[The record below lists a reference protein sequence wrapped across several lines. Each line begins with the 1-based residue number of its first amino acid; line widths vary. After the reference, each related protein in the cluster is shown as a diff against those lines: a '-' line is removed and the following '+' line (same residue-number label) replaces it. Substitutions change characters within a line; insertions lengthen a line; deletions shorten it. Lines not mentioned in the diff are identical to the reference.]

1 MFGMVLSLM
10 MMSVGW
16 AEINLNEAGVED
28 FTALAHIDQ
37 SMAESIVEYRSKHN
51 GIPNVE
57 SLRVLNLS
65 EAALQSLRSES
76 IFTLQISTK
85 RNKSY
90 TSVEAVMAEFDVE
103 PDIRAVQTMA
113 MRYSKTNPELMEKWL
128 SSSQRA
134 YALPK
139 VNLQYDKQLDEG
151 TRYDYVDLNN
161 DGNIIKEETQ
171 YDYIQIGNDDRVV
184 VRLEWRLDKLVMSSE
199 QIRVINETGK
209 ANKMREKVLDE
220 VTRLYFDRRR
230 LQVDNLLNPP
240 SSLPDQIEMELR
252 LQEMTANLDALTGGE
267 FSASL

>member
-1 MFGMVLSLM
+1 MFGMILSLLV
-10 MMSVGW
+10 STGW
-16 AEINLNEAGVED
+16 AEIDLNTATVEEFAAISTIELSD
-28 FTALAHIDQ
+28 
-37 SMAESIVEYRSKHN
+37 AESIVSYRNQHS

-65 EAALQSLRSES
+65 ESALQSLRSES
-76 IFTLQISTK
+76 IVTLQISTK
-85 RNKSY
+85 RNKTY
-90 TSVEAVMAEFDVE
+90 TSVDEVMAEFSSE
-103 PDIRAVQTMA
+103 PDIRSVQAMS

-128 SSSQRA
+128 SASQRA

-139 VNLQYDKQLDEG
+139 VNLQYEKQLDEG
-151 TRYDYVDLNN
+151 TRYDYVAGA
-161 DGNIIKEETQ
+161 DGNAEPQT
-171 YDYIQIGNDDRVV
+171 DYVQIGNDDKVV
-184 VRLEWRLDKLVMSSE
+184 VKLEWRLDKLVMSSE

-240 SSLPDQIEMELR
+240 SSLQDQIEMELR

-267 FSASL
+267 FSASF

>member
-1 MFGMVLSLM
+1 MFGMICSLLV
-10 MMSVGW
+10 STGW
-16 AEINLNEAGVED
+16 AEIDLNTATVEE
-28 FTALAHIDQ
+28 FAALSTIDT
-37 SMAESIVEYRSKHN
+37 SVAESIVSYRNQHA

-65 EAALQSLRSES
+65 NSALDSLRAES
-76 IFTLQISTK
+76 VVTLQISTK
-85 RNKSY
+85 RNKTY
-90 TSVEAVMAEFDVE
+90 TSVDEVMTEFSGE
-103 PDIRAVQTMA
+103 PDIRSVQAMS

-128 SSSQRA
+128 SASQRA

-139 VNLQYDKQLDEG
+139 VNLQYEKQLDEG
-151 TRYDYVDLNN
+151 TRYDYVAGA
-161 DGNIIKEETQ
+161 DGTAEPQT
-171 YDYIQIGNDDRVV
+171 DYVQIGNDDKVV
-184 VRLEWRLDKLVMSSE
+184 VKLEWRLDKLVMSSE

-240 SSLPDQIEMELR
+240 SSLQDQIEMELR

-267 FSASL
+267 FSASF

>member
-1 MFGMVLSLM
+1 
-10 MMSVGW
+10 
-16 AEINLNEAGVED
+16 
-28 FTALAHIDQ
+28 
-37 SMAESIVEYRSKHN
+37 
-51 GIPNVE
+51 
-57 SLRVLNLS
+57 
-65 EAALQSLRSES
+65 
-76 IFTLQISTK
+76 
-85 RNKSY
+85 
-90 TSVEAVMAEFDVE
+90 MAEFDVE
-103 PDIRAVQTMA
+103 PDIRAVQAMA

-151 TRYDYVDLNN
+151 TRYDYVAGATGEL
-161 DGNIIKEETQ
+161 ESQ
-171 YDYIQIGNDDRVV
+171 VDYVQLGNDDRVV
-184 VRLEWRLDKLVMSSE
+184 VKLEWRLDKLVMSSE

-267 FSASL
+267 FSASF

>member
-10 MMSVGW
+10 MSTGW
-16 AEINLNEAGVED
+16 AEIDLNDAGVAD
-28 FTALAHIDQ
+28 FAALEHIDQ
-37 SMAESIVEYRSKHN
+37 TVAESIVKYRSQHN

-65 EAALQSLRSES
+65 ESALESLRNES
-76 IFTLQISTK
+76 IVTLQISTK
-85 RNKSY
+85 RDKSY
-90 TSVEAVMAEFDVE
+90 TSVEAVMAEFESE

-113 MRYSKTNPELMEKWL
+113 MRYSKTNPELMQKWL
-128 SSSQRA
+128 ASSQRA

-151 TRYDYVDLNN
+151 TRYDYVVGSTGDL
-161 DGNIIKEETQ
+161 ESQ
-171 YDYIQIGNDDRVV
+171 VDYVQIGNDDRVIV
-184 VRLEWRLDKLVMSSE
+184 KLEWRLDKLVMSSE

-267 FSASL
+267 FSASF

>member
-1 MFGMVLSLM
+1 MFGMICSLLV
-10 MMSVGW
+10 STGW
-16 AEINLNEAGVED
+16 AEIDLNTATVEE
-28 FTALAHIDQ
+28 FAAISTIDL
-37 SMAESIVEYRSKHN
+37 SAAESIVSYRNQHA

-65 EAALQSLRSES
+65 NSALDSLRAES
-76 IFTLQISTK
+76 VVTLQISTK
-85 RNKSY
+85 RNKTY
-90 TSVEAVMAEFDVE
+90 TSVDEVMTEFSGE
-103 PDIRAVQTMA
+103 PDIRSVQAMS

-128 SSSQRA
+128 SASQRA

-139 VNLQYDKQLDEG
+139 VNLQYEKQLDEG
-151 TRYDYVDLNN
+151 TRYDYVAGA
-161 DGNIIKEETQ
+161 DGTAEPQT
-171 YDYIQIGNDDRVV
+171 DYVQIGNDDKVV
-184 VRLEWRLDKLVMSSE
+184 VKLEWRLDKLVMSSE

-240 SSLPDQIEMELR
+240 SSLQDQIEMELR

-267 FSASL
+267 FSASF